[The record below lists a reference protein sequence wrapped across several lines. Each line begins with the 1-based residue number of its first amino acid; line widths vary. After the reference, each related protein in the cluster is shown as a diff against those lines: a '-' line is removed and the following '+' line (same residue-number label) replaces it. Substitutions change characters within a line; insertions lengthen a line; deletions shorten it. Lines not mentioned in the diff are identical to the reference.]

1 MIGVPYIDMIQT
13 VLLMIIIYQLKD

>member
-13 VLLMIIIYQLKD
+13 VLLMIVIYQLKD